1 LLFLLLLKVLVAQ
14 GIADQQLAITVCFGT
29 MRIFRLS

>member
-1 LLFLLLLKVLVAQ
+1 LLKALVAQ
-14 GIADQQLAITVCFGT
+14 SIADRQFAIAVCFGT